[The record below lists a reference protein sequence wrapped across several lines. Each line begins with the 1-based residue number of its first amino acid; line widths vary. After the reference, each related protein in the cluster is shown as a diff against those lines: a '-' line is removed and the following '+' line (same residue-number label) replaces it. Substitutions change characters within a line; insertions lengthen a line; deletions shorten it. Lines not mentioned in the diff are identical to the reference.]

1 MGFIIFCIFA
11 KRKGL
16 GKDWMSSEQHAFI
29 QLVTTP
35 LNDVDNGSG
44 ECVTGMIW
52 KVVGKVGCMVS
63 CRISGLGIRSVLA
76 LEEVVA
82 EVSLCGRVLFDVG
95 IKFTD

>member
-1 MGFIIFCIFA
+1 MGSIISCIFA

-16 GKDWMSSEQHAFI
+16 GKDWMSFGQHDFI

-35 LNDVDNGSG
+35 LNTLDNGSG

-52 KVVGKVGCMVS
+52 QVVGKVGCMVG
-63 CRISGLGIRSVLA
+63 CRISGLGTRIVLA

-82 EVSLCGRVLFDVG
+82 EVSLCGRMLFDVG